1 MIGNISSIALILP
14 NQKLSVKKICLDKNW
29 DYKKIIEKTGIKV
42 IYKSNKNETA
52 LSMAI
57 DVAKK
62 IKFKTNEIDTL
73 IYVTQS
79 PQFLLPTN
87 ACYIQNEI
95 KLKKDIIAFDIN
107 QGCSGYIYGLY
118 VAQKILNMKS
128 KSKVLLIC
136 SDTYTKYINKNNKS
150 CSTIFSDGATAS
162 IITNQNMNNNFVF
175 HTDGS
180 GANDLILKN
189 DNKNNNLQKSSK
201 LFMNGK
207 KVLLFTMSVI
217 PNLVKKLLNKDKLK
231 ISDIKFFVFHQAS
244 KIVIDN
250 LVKILDI
257 PQTKVFRNYSKYGN
271 TVSSTIPICL
281 NEMIKK
287 KMIRKND
294 KILLCGFGVGLS
306 AAATIIR
313 V

>member
-14 NQKLSVKKICLDKNW
+14 NQKLSVKNICLDKNW
-29 DYKKIIEKTGIKV
+29 NYKKIIDKTGIKV

-62 IKFKTNEIDTL
+62 IRFKKNEIDTL

-95 KLKKDIIAFDIN
+95 KLKKDITAFDIN

-118 VAQKILNMKS
+118 VAQKILNKKS

-136 SDTYTKYINKNNKS
+136 SDTYTKYINKNDKT

-162 IITNQNMNNNFVF
+162 IITNQN
-175 HTDGS
+175 
-180 GANDLILKN
+180 
-189 DNKNNNLQKSSK
+189 KNNN
-201 LFMNGK
+201 
-207 KVLLFTMSVI
+207 
-217 PNLVKKLLNKDKLK
+217 
-231 ISDIKFFVFHQAS
+231 
-244 KIVIDN
+244 
-250 LVKILDI
+250 
-257 PQTKVFRNYSKYGN
+257 
-271 TVSSTIPICL
+271 
-281 NEMIKK
+281 
-287 KMIRKND
+287 
-294 KILLCGFGVGLS
+294 
-306 AAATIIR
+306 
-313 V
+313 